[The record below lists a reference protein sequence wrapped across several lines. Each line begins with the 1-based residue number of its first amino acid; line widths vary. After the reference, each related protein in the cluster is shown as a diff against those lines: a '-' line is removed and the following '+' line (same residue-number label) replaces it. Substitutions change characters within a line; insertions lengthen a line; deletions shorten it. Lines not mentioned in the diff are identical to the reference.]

1 MGDSATDGAA
11 LAPEQPKSKRGGK
24 REGAGR
30 KKVGAKAPS
39 ALPDLDLK
47 AALGAPVPDEI
58 ESLAQGKAKSAIA
71 ALVKLM
77 MYGKSEQA
85 KITAANKVLDRGY
98 GKPSTDAGG
107 FSQLSL
113 FPVGLNVNVAL
124 ANEIRDEA
132 RKYAPLAIEVLS
144 AIADR
149 GDNESARASAAGSLI
164 DRGIGTVATAKV
176 PTGVGAK
183 PMGKK
188 EEAAAAAR
196 NVAAGKFSTPSPP
209 VLLGSESVQ

>member
-1 MGDSATDGAA
+1 MGDSVPQVPAT
-11 LAPEQPKSKRGGK
+11 PKSKRGGK

-30 KKVGAKAPS
+30 PKTAKRAPS
-39 ALPDLDLK
+39 ALPEIDVA
-47 AALGAPVPDEI
+47 AALAAGAPDQI
-58 ESLAQGKAKSAIA
+58 ESLAQGKARA
-71 ALVKLM
+71 AVAVLVKLM
-77 MYGKSEQA
+77 LFAKSEQT
-85 KITAANKVLDRGY
+85 KVTAANKILDRGY

-107 FSQLSL
+107 FSQMSL

-132 RKYAPLAIEVLS
+132 RKFASLAIEVLS
-144 AIADR
+144 AIAER

-164 DRGIGTVATAKV
+164 DRGLGTVATAKV
-176 PTGVGAK
+176 PTGIGAK

-196 NVAAGKFSTPSPP
+196 NVAAGKFATPPP
-209 VLLGSESVQ
+209 PARTSETVQ